1 MCNILYVVF
10 SLVSI
15 PLLIPFLDILLQK
28 KTTTEPPLPHG
39 NIYSVVYLKD
49 FLAHQLWYLQ
59 TQYGE
64 ERALI
69 TVCTLLA
76 SSFFLKNLFKYLAQ
90 CCMAPVRNGI
100 VADIRSAL
108 YAKTLR
114 LPLGYFSEEKKGD
127 LMSRILNDVTEIEW
141 SILSVI
147 EAIVREP
154 LMVMGALVIMIWQ
167 SPWLTLFVFVLM
179 IFTGALIG
187 TIGRVLKK
195 QSHIT
200 QMRLS
205 NMVSVLEETLGGLRV
220 IKGFNADG
228 YFLKKFNEENNGYRK
243 AMNRAMRRRDASS
256 PLTEFLGVSIVCIL
270 VWYGYKQV
278 SAGAMSPSQFI
289 AFLYAFYSI
298 IDPAKTFSQAYFHLQ
313 KGTAALNRVDYILD
327 APETILDAPDAQIFS
342 ALKNKIS
349 FENVSFAYSSNSENQ
364 VLKNISFDIPKG
376 KTIALVG
383 SSGAGKSTI
392 ADLLLRF
399 HDVSDGKISFDGVN
413 IKKIKIAALRNLFGI
428 VTQESL
434 LFNDTVANNII
445 FGAPPDNQHLRNAA
459 DAAYTTEFIENLPQ
473 KFDTNI
479 GDRGTKLSGG
489 QRQRL
494 TIARAL
500 YKSPQ
505 ILIFD
510 EATSALD
517 SESEKIIQATLAQLL
532 IGRTALIIAHR
543 LSTIQQAD
551 EILVLSNGE
560 IIERGTH
567 NELLKSSG
575 DYKKWVALQQL

>member
-1 MCNILYVVF
+1 MLFVVF
-10 SLVSI
+10 SLISI

-28 KTTTEPPLPHG
+28 KTSVEPAVPQG
-39 NIYSVVYLKD
+39 SMYSVQFAKD
-49 FLAHQLWYLQ
+49 FLAHKLWYLQ

-69 TVCTLLA
+69 VVCVLLA
-76 SSFFLKNLFKYLAQ
+76 ASFFFKNIFKYLAQ

-100 VADIRSAL
+100 VADLRTAL
-108 YAKTLR
+108 YTKTMR

-147 EAIVREP
+147 EAMVREP
-154 LMVMGALVIMIWQ
+154 LMVIGALVIMIWQ

-187 TIGRVLKK
+187 TIGRVLKRE
-195 QSHIT
+195 SHIT
-200 QMRLS
+200 QTRLS

-228 YFLKKFNEENNGYRK
+228 YFLKRFNEENNGYRK

-256 PLTEFLGVSIVCIL
+256 PLTEFLGVSIVCVL

-278 SAGAMSPSQFI
+278 SANAMTPSQFI

-327 APETILDAPDAQIFS
+327 APETILDAPNAQTFS
-342 ALKNKIS
+342 VLENKIS
-349 FENVSFAYSSNSENQ
+349 FENVGFAYASNSDSA

-392 ADLLLRF
+392 ADLVLRF
-399 HDVSDGKISFDGVN
+399 HDVTEGKICFDGVDIKN
-413 IKKIKIAALRNLFGI
+413 IQISALRNLFGI
-428 VTQESL
+428 VTQEAL

-445 FGAPPDNQHLRNAA
+445 FGAVPDNQNLLDAA
-459 DAAYTTEFIENLPQ
+459 NAAYTTEFIDNLPQ

-517 SESEKIIQATLAQLL
+517 SESEKIIQATLSELL

-560 IIERGTH
+560 IVERGTH
-567 NELLKSSG
+567 AELLSRNG
-575 DYKKWVALQQL
+575 DYKKWVMLQQL